1 MRKILLLLVATF
13 IQTAIAAEPPKEM
26 YMPNDAGGFVVLT
39 TEPCAFEKAS
49 KEYPYRAYATE
60 SSDIVYHEGCWASP
74 DTSDVP
80 TQIMS
85 KSEGAPEAPTLHV
98 IQMVNTWWKEG
109 ARATFLQSHFTPE
122 KKRYLSNGKI
132 EMTLPP
138 IVGKP

>member
-13 IQTAIAAEPPKEM
+13 IQTAVAADLPKEM

-39 TEPCAFEKAS
+39 LEPCAFEQAS
-49 KEYPYRAYATE
+49 KEYPYKAYAKE
-60 SSDIVYHEGCWASP
+60 SSDAVYHEGCWSSP

-85 KSEGAPEAPTLHV
+85 KSEGAPEAPTIQV

-109 ARATFLQSHFTPE
+109 GKATFMQRNFSPE
-122 KKRYLSNGKI
+122 KKRYLSNGTI

-138 IVGKP
+138 IVVKP